1 MHNPQMTMLKITL
14 LDSARE
20 LRFRLEGK
28 LSGLWVGELRQCW
41 TTASST
47 TVGRRTV
54 VDLKEVDFVDD
65 DGEALLGEMH
75 GQGVELHAS
84 TPFIRA
90 IVDRIARATRCAT
103 VEEQP
108 PRAANAFVCPDPSRS
123 AAS

>member
-1 MHNPQMTMLKITL
+1 MLKITL

-41 TTASST
+41 VTASST

-54 VDLKEVDFVDD
+54 LDLREVDFVDEE
-65 DGEALLGEMH
+65 GETLMRDMRER
-75 GQGVELHAS
+75 GVELHAT

-90 IVDRIARATRCAT
+90 IVDRIPRAARCAT

-108 PRAANAFVCPDPSRS
+108 ARAVNAFVCPDPS
-123 AAS
+123 

>member
-1 MHNPQMTMLKITL
+1 MTMLKITL

-20 LRFRLEGK
+20 MRFRLEGK

-47 TVGRRTV
+47 TAGRRTV
-54 VDLKEVDFVDD
+54 VDLREVDFVDE
-65 DGEALLGEMH
+65 DGESLLGAMH
-75 GQGVELHAS
+75 WDGVELDAS

-90 IVDRIARATRCAT
+90 IVDRIVGAARCAR

-108 PRAANAFVCPDPSRS
+108 ARAANAFVCPDPS
-123 AAS
+123 